1 MEYITKKVLA
11 EGEKIVEEVE
21 LSKVRLVVNWIIGI
35 LFFWILLI
43 PLFYAI
49 KTSVCYAT
57 TEIVITNKNVIK
69 KTGWINV
76 TCEEQDIHKIEKMDI
91 QRSFGGKIFDYGNL
105 FIKGSGRG
113 GINLEMIKNPENV
126 RQTIIALK
134 EEHSAS
140 H

>member
-11 EGEKIVEEVE
+11 EDEKIVEEIE
-21 LSKVRLVVNWIIGI
+21 LSRVRLVVNWIIGI

-49 KTSVCYAT
+49 KTSVGYAT

-76 TCEEQDIHKIEKMDI
+76 TCEELDIQKIEKMDI
-91 QRSFGGKIFDYGNL
+91 QRSFGGKIFGYGNL
-105 FIKGSGRG
+105 FIKGNSRG

-134 EEHSAS
+134 EENSAS

>member
-11 EGEKIVEEVE
+11 EDEKIVEEIE
-21 LSKVRLVVNWIIGI
+21 FSKVRLVVNWILGI

-49 KTSVCYAT
+49 KTSVGYAT

-76 TCEEQDIHKIEKMDI
+76 SCDGQDIHKIEKMDI
-91 QRSFGGKIFDYGNL
+91 QRSFGGKIFGYGNL
-105 FIKGSGRG
+105 FRNDKKS
-113 GINLEMIKNPENV
+113 
-126 RQTIIALK
+126 
-134 EEHSAS
+134 
-140 H
+140 